1 MCDAEAESLDL
12 RVFVLDQSAL
22 SDHAKEHSAP
32 DEVVTAYGRALAYVP
47 LGDGVW
53 LSGDLNANTFEV
65 VCLTLRVDPSEIW
78 FELLFTI
85 NCSDGF
91 VRASIFVQALLAER
105 AESEGVAG

>member
-1 MCDAEAESLDL
+1 VCDAEAKSLDY
-12 RVFVLDQSAL
+12 RGFVLDKSAL
-22 SDHAKEHSAP
+22 SDHAKERSAP
-32 DEVVTAYGRALAYVP
+32 SGVVNAYSRALAYVP

-53 LSGDLNANTFEV
+53 LSGDLDANTFEV
-65 VCLTLRVDPSEIW
+65 VCLTLRIDPAEIW

-105 AESEGVAG
+105 ANAELER